1 MNCQFCGNI
10 LIFCHHENE
19 QTTSVYDCQRC
30 PVLVS
35 FSYSYDDTVRL
46 HNDFLAKVTFLLDR
60 KGKFY
65 TWTNNYTKGTSY
77 ITDLSVTL
85 VSSMRGQNP
94 LLIKF
99 PKIMNINPSNVMKK
113 LSFYLVWI

>member
-1 MNCQFCGNI
+1 MNCQFCHKE
-10 LIFCHHENE
+10 LIFCHSESENKIAI
-19 QTTSVYDCQRC
+19 YDCKCC

-35 FSYSYDDTVRL
+35 FHFLHEELELHEPFTVV
-46 HNDFLAKVTFLLDR
+46 KIIFLLDR

-77 ITDLSVTL
+77 ITDLNVTL

-99 PKIMNINPSNVMKK
+99 PKTMDINPDNVMEK
-113 LSFYLVWI
+113 LAFYLVWI